1 MAKAGVRDIAKL
13 AEVSLATVSRVLN
26 QHPNVSA
33 ALRRRVLRVAEELGY
48 TANRSARRGQVTML
62 VEGFADLRMS
72 KYHAAMIGPVVTR
85 LAAAG
90 LRPDVIPIESLDM
103 LHLSRQYT
111 EAVLA
116 LVWSTHCRKLLHQ
129 LSNAPVIVLNDY
141 SEYFHCVY
149 ANHRQGTELAVEHLL
164 AQGHTRI
171 GLLRYHEN
179 CWSDRERYAGY
190 CEALRAA
197 GVAPDPALVISR
209 EDWTAGGDLAPLL
222 AKLSDLLLEDP
233 TALVICSE
241 DLLLPATHAL
251 YRLNRRVPDDLS
263 VIGFECPEVSRY
275 TQPPMTTVDGNTDLV
290 AERVVQLVE
299 SLRENPDVPPQ
310 QVVLPA
316 SLISRHSVRAY
327 SCPPSSAA
335 NPML

>member
-1 MAKAGVRDIAKL
+1 MTTRNIFIAFMPIIDR
-13 AEVSLATVSRVLN
+13 ELN
-26 QHPNVSA
+26 W
-33 ALRRRVLRVAEELGY
+33 R
-48 TANRSARRGQVTML
+48 
-62 VEGFADLRMS
+62 
-72 KYHAAMIGPVVTR
+72 
-85 LAAAG
+85 
-90 LRPDVIPIESLDM
+90 
-103 LHLSRQYT
+103 
-111 EAVLA
+111 
-116 LVWSTHCRKLLHQ
+116 WSTFW
-129 LSNAPVIVLNDY
+129 LS
-141 SEYFHCVY
+141 
-149 ANHRQGTELAVEHLL
+149 GTRAS
-164 AQGHTRI
+164 GCYGITRTA
-171 GLLRYHEN
+171 GRTEN
-179 CWSDRERYAGY
+179 RYAGY

-327 SCPPSSAA
+327 SCPRSSAV